1 MNLVERTEGLVRI
14 LAPPVTSTRGPISTS
29 PIFYNPAM
37 APNRDMTIC
46 VLEHLSV
53 TEWKARSTSPPL
65 LGDVMAATGVRG
77 IRMAV
82 ELGIRPR
89 VLINEANPEAVDVI
103 VQNLRLNDIDIEE
116 DPRVEVT
123 NTDCRRIMTERPF
136 DFIDLDPYGSPAPFL
151 DPLVAGAGQDRYV
164 VGVTAT
170 DTAVLCGSKLK
181 ACVKRYDARPMRC
194 PYMAEVAL
202 RILIGAI
209 VRRAAS
215 LDKAFIPFLCNAS
228 DHYVRVY
235 GRLDADG
242 DKDALLAMLG
252 HITFDRSTVATTVL
266 PGVDQK
272 IKVKPPI
279 STAGPLWLGP
289 LFDPGFVEGLTP
301 LPHMMPNKA
310 LEKIISLWR
319 EEARAPPFYYTVDS
333 LGSHFKGSPPRISE
347 LIEALRAHGRVAT
360 RTHITPIG
368 FRTDASH
375 DEVLDIFKAMMPPSR

>member
-1 MNLVERTEGLVRI
+1 MNLVERTEGLVRF
-14 LAPPVTSTRGPISTS
+14 LAPPVTSTRGPISS
-29 PIFYNPAM
+29 SSIFYNPAM
-37 APNRDMTIC
+37 APNRDVTIC
-46 VLEHLSV
+46 VLERLST
-53 TEWKARSTSPPL
+53 TEWKDRPGTTL

-89 VLINEANPEAVDVI
+89 VVINEANPEAVDVI
-103 VQNLRLNDIDIEE
+103 IQNLRLNDIDVDE

-123 NTDCRRIMTERPF
+123 NTDCRKIMTEKLF

-151 DPLVAGAGQDRYV
+151 DPLVQGAGQDRYI

-170 DTAVLCGSKLK
+170 DTAVLCGAKIK

-215 LDKAFIPFLCNAS
+215 VEKAFIPFLCNAS

-235 GRLDADG
+235 GRLERDG
-242 DKDALLAMLG
+242 DREALLAMMG
-252 HITFDRSTVATTVL
+252 HITYDRSTVTTTVL
-266 PGVDQK
+266 PGLDHK
-272 IKVKPPI
+272 IKVMPPV

-289 LFDPGFVEGLTP
+289 LFDKDFVDGLVP
-301 LPHMMPNKA
+301 MPHMASNKA
-310 LEKIISLWR
+310 LERTMTLWR

-333 LGSHFKGSPPRISE
+333 LGSHFKGSPPRIEE
-347 LIEALRAHGRVAT
+347 LIAAFRERGRVAT

-368 FRTDASH
+368 FRTDAPH
-375 DEVLDIFKAMMPPSR
+375 DEVLELFKAMMPPSR